1 MSHINFF
8 MKLLGQRSA
17 GKPHAALDVAGAGD
31 VLSGNAPVFDPT
43 LWGGAGNGPSLDS
56 GTAPVPYPT
65 DRVSRHQRL
74 AFRYGNAP
82 VTHQYNT
89 TP

>member
-1 MSHINFF
+1 MSHIIFY

-43 LWGGAGNGPSLDS
+43 WRGPGVGNCSGLLYNGVLEVGPL
-56 GTAPVPYPT
+56 
-65 DRVSRHQRL
+65 R
-74 AFRYGNAP
+74 
-82 VTHQYNT
+82 
-89 TP
+89 